1 MARKTLIA
9 RRAGKLAQ
17 LDTLKAQIAEMEEKA
32 AQHLG
37 KLAVRA
43 GLADLDLKDEEL
55 LRGFKAMAAR
65 FRADGAGNGPEQG
78 TETPEPGAPA
88 GSEGR
93 HGR

>member
-1 MARKTLIA
+1 MTRKTLSE
-9 RRAGKLAQ
+9 RRARKLAQ
-17 LDTLKAQIAEMEEKA
+17 LDSLKAQIAEMEEEA

-65 FRADGAGNGPEQG
+65 FRRDGAGNGPEQSPQA
-78 TETPEPGAPA
+78 PEPGSQT
-88 GSEGR
+88 GKEG
-93 HGR
+93 

>member
-1 MARKTLIA
+1 LARKTLIA

-17 LDTLKAQIAEMEEKA
+17 LDSLKAQIAEMEEKA

-65 FRADGAGNGPEQG
+65 FRGSGNSPEQG
-78 TETPEPGAPA
+78 QEAPEPGSPT
-88 GSEGR
+88 GKEG
-93 HGR
+93 

>member
-17 LDTLKAQIAEMEEKA
+17 LDSLKAQIAEMEEKA

-43 GLADLDLKDEEL
+43 GLADLELKDEEL

-65 FRADGAGNGPEQG
+65 FRGAGNGPEQG
-78 TETPEPGAPA
+78 QQAPEPGSQT
-88 GSEGR
+88 GKEG
-93 HGR
+93 